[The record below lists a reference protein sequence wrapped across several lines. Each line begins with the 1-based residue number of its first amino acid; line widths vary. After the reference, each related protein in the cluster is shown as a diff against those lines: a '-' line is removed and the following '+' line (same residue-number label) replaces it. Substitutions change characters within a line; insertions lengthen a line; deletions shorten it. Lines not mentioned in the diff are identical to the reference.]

1 MMKGESIMD
10 MKLEKKPAFTVV
22 GMKYR
27 GKNAHDEIPAL
38 WGQFMPRVPEIKD
51 VANRQFCYGAEDNC
65 DEVGGEFSYMACVEV
80 SQTESIPEGMETWQ
94 IPANTYAV
102 FPCTLPT
109 IRDTFAN
116 MPTELVG
123 AGLEQLPD
131 PLFELYD
138 ETFDPQDPNSP
149 MYIYVPVQK
158 K

>member
-27 GKNAHDEIPAL
+27 GKNEHDEIPAL
-38 WGQFMPRVPEIKD
+38 WGQFTPHLPEING
-51 VANRQFCYGAEDNC
+51 VANRQFCYGAEDNY
-65 DEVGGEFSYMACVEV
+65 DDDSGEFDYLACVEV
-80 SQTESIPEGMETWQ
+80 NETESIPEGMETWH
-94 IPANTYAV
+94 IPANKYAV

-109 IRDTFAN
+109 ILDVFDDLSTK
-116 MPTELVG
+116 LVG

-138 ETFDPQDPNSP
+138 ETFDPQDPNSTL
-149 MYIYVPVQK
+149 YIYIPVK
-158 K
+158 DK